1 MDQRTTEIK
10 AANRKARPKFI
21 LICAICGI
29 LGGIAGV
36 CIAAFDPATLVAGLT
51 AAGQFFARY
60 MAPWLMLV
68 CAITRLAVC
77 IPMYRSAKKLVR
89 NWDGEDEEL
98 PDRVDRKLS
107 VCLWINTALFIVSCF
122 FMAAAGGGLSQM
134 ENLQDIILWGVCLL
148 SYVVNLVS
156 SIMLER
162 RMVDLTKRLQPE
174 KNGSVYDLNFQ
185 KKWMDSCDEA
195 EKLLMGQ
202 CAMKAHT
209 ATQYTCMALWL
220 IAAISA
226 LFLGTGL
233 FPVLLVCIIWGVS
246 LFTYNYYAKKLAQPG
261 RLIR

>member
-195 EKLLMGQ
+195 EKIMLGQ
-202 CAMKAHT
+202 CAYKAFRAVHI
-209 ATQYTCMALWL
+209 TCMALWL
-220 IAAISA
+220 ILTIAAMA
-226 LFLGTGL
+226 FGTGFL
-233 FPVLLVCIIWGVS
+233 PVLTVCIIWIVAVS
-246 LFTYNYYAKKLAQPG
+246 VYSYWGIKLSRRG
-261 RLIR
+261 RTVR